1 MQPSDICDNDQ
12 TKIDNVNKEVEGEE
26 KLRKSDDGE
35 EEVVQTGDE
44 TLNPVTR

>member
-12 TKIDNVNKEVEGEE
+12 TKIDNVEGEE

-44 TLNPVTR
+44 TLNPVTW